1 MCFKRFTAAAI
12 ILVIY
17 ELVALRY
24 KALSSTERFRD
35 FRFVIYFKRVRDI
48 RNKQINA
55 LVTCCARNIPVRA
68 FNFDKTRTQASS
80 LSAAHI
86 TH

>member
-1 MCFKRFTAAAI
+1 MCFKLFTAAAI

-17 ELVALRY
+17 EQVALRY
-24 KALSSTERFRD
+24 KALSSAERFRE
-35 FRFVIYFKRVRDI
+35 FRFVIYFKRVRDF
-48 RNKQINA
+48 RNKQINE

>member
-1 MCFKRFTAAAI
+1 MCFKRFTASAI

-17 ELVALRY
+17 EQVTLRY
-24 KALSSTERFRD
+24 KALFSTERVRD

-48 RNKQINA
+48 RNKQINE

>member
-1 MCFKRFTAAAI
+1 MCFKLFTAAAI

-17 ELVALRY
+17 EQVALRY

-35 FRFVIYFKRVRDI
+35 RFVIYFKRVRDF
-48 RNKQINA
+48 RNKQINE

>member
-1 MCFKRFTAAAI
+1 MCFKLFTAAAI

-24 KALSSTERFRD
+24 KALSSTERVRD
-35 FRFVIYFKRVRDI
+35 FRFKRVRDF